1 MKRYGTLVLLV
12 AGIWLVA
19 AGHSQA
25 ARYVRVKIVQDGK
38 EILRT
43 GTGDNGRV
51 PPEIVWTYLE
61 DVRFRQ
67 RYAQN
72 NYQIVPDKDNPD
84 QVTIAGELEVIVA
97 YGGRSNLKQIR
108 LVRVK
113 RPREG
118 VEWIIHPDD
127 YQRLL
132 KLRKP
137 Y

>member
-1 MKRYGTLVLLV
+1 MLALLV
-12 AGIWLVA
+12 AGLWLLA
-19 AGHSQA
+19 ADHAQA
-25 ARYVRVKIVQDGK
+25 ARYVRVTVKQDGK

-51 PPEIVWTYLE
+51 PPEVVWTYLK

-72 NYQIVPDKDNPD
+72 DFQIVPDKDNPD
-84 QVTIAGELEVIVA
+84 QVTIVGKLEVIVRYSGKA
-97 YGGRSNLKQIR
+97 NLQQLL

-113 RPREG
+113 KPREG
-118 VEWIIHPDD
+118 VEWVIHSDD
-127 YQRLL
+127 YERLL

-137 Y
+137 R